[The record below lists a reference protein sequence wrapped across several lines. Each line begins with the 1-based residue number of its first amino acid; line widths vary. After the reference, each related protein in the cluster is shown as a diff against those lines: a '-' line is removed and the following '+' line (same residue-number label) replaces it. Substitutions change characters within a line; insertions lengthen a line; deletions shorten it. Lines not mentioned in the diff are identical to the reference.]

1 MGLAHIGEVI
11 SAKPPSSETNKKK
24 RRLAQLIC
32 TTHLFIPITMLT
44 FDHQPE
50 SGIRRGRLSIPK
62 KDGED
67 SVQKRVIETPGCLM
81 YSAKGSVPHLTPDN
95 VRLQDFG
102 GVNVSMEHLL

>member
-1 MGLAHIGEVI
+1 MLAHIGEVI
-11 SAKPPSSETNKKK
+11 SAKPPRLKRIKKK

-32 TTHLFIPITMLT
+32 STHLFIPITMLT
-44 FDHQPE
+44 FDLQPE

-62 KDGED
+62 KDGEGTA
-67 SVQKRVIETPGCLM
+67 QKRGIETPGCLM
-81 YSAKGSVPHLTPDN
+81 YTAKGSVPHLTPDN